1 MKKRTIILLQII
13 LIRFLVVGFGLLVR
27 VQSLAN
33 AGRNLTN
40 NPQPTTHNPLV
51 STPVN
56 AETKLPPTFRNRQN
70 NRIDNADALISLL
83 NDSSASAKSGGLK
96 IMMIG
101 DSHVRG
107 NIFPQTLRDSLS
119 KVWTIDFTYISKN
132 GVRLDYFLESSQMNR
147 IIAFKPD
154 LLIVSVGT
162 NEAHSNFNADEYL
175 TLMKDFVD
183 KVYQGTDSATVLL
196 FTTPPGSH
204 ISTTRKAP
212 NGTPRTIKIA
222 NPTTKIVA
230 DTQKVFCN
238 ENNIPLWNLYD
249 IAGNTSAPRNW
260 RIANMM
266 RTDAIHFTANGYVL
280 QATLLAEALIGLANN
295 Q

>member
-1 MKKRTIILLQII
+1 MILLISTE
-13 LIRFLVVGFGLLVR
+13 
-27 VQSLAN
+27 QSICTNAN
-33 AGRNLTN
+33 AG
-40 NPQPTTHNPLV
+40 
-51 STPVN
+51 
-56 AETKLPPTFRNRQN
+56 TKLPPTFRNRQN
-70 NRIDNADALISLL
+70 NKIDNAERLISLL
-83 NDSSASAKSGGLK
+83 NDSSAFAKQGGLK

-119 KVWTIDFTYISKN
+119 KIWETNFTYLSKN
-132 GVRLDYFLESSQMNR
+132 GVKLNYFLEPSQMSR
-147 IIAFKPD
+147 ILGFKPD

-183 KVYQGTDSATVLL
+183 KVYMGTDSAIVIL

-204 ISTTRKAP
+204 INTTKKGP
-212 NGTPRTIKIA
+212 NGTQRVIKIA

-230 DTQKVFCN
+230 DTQKDFCN
-238 ENNIPLWNLYD
+238 KNNIPLWNLYN

-266 RTDAIHFTANGYVL
+266 RPDAIHFTANGYAL

-295 Q
+295 QQSTTSDQQPTK